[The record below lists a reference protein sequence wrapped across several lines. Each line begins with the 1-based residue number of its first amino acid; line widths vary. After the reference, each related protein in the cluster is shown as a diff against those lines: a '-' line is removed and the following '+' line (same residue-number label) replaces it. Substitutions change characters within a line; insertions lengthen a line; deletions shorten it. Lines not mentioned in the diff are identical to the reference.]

1 MLLKNFFIRM
11 SYGLRASN
19 QALRVPSH
27 LPQFEKAQNFWYNI
41 YRKNEGREKLMDDFE
56 MLSPA
61 EQETAIRREYA
72 DAQRKI
78 NALVHRLMEEYRYFE
93 YLRDQIAEIDAL
105 GADNVFG
112 SSEIKEIK
120 ASLARNGYDF

>member
-1 MLLKNFFIRM
+1 
-11 SYGLRASN
+11 
-19 QALRVPSH
+19 
-27 LPQFEKAQNFWYNI
+27 
-41 YRKNEGREKLMDDFE
+41 MDDFE

-72 DAQRKI
+72 DAQWKI

>member
-1 MLLKNFFIRM
+1 
-11 SYGLRASN
+11 
-19 QALRVPSH
+19 
-27 LPQFEKAQNFWYNI
+27 
-41 YRKNEGREKLMDDFE
+41 MDDFE

-72 DAQRKI
+72 DAQKKI

-112 SSEIKEIK
+112 SSGIREIK

>member
-1 MLLKNFFIRM
+1 
-11 SYGLRASN
+11 
-19 QALRVPSH
+19 
-27 LPQFEKAQNFWYNI
+27 
-41 YRKNEGREKLMDDFE
+41 MDDYE

-61 EQETAIRREYA
+61 EQEIAIRREYA

-78 NALVHRLMEEYRYFE
+78 NALIHRLMEEYRYFE
-93 YLRDQIAEIDAL
+93 YLREQIAEIDAL

-112 SSEIKEIK
+112 SSGIREIK

>member
-1 MLLKNFFIRM
+1 
-11 SYGLRASN
+11 
-19 QALRVPSH
+19 
-27 LPQFEKAQNFWYNI
+27 
-41 YRKNEGREKLMDDFE
+41 MDDFE

-93 YLRDQIAEIDAL
+93 YLRDQIAEIDTL

-112 SSEIKEIK
+112 SSEIKAIK
-120 ASLARNGYDF
+120 ASLARTGSDY

>member
-1 MLLKNFFIRM
+1 
-11 SYGLRASN
+11 
-19 QALRVPSH
+19 
-27 LPQFEKAQNFWYNI
+27 
-41 YRKNEGREKLMDDFE
+41 MDDFE

-61 EQETAIRREYA
+61 EQETAIRTEYA
-72 DAQRKI
+72 NAQRKI
-78 NALVHRLMEEYRYFE
+78 NTLVHRLMEEYRYFE

-112 SSEIKEIK
+112 SSGIKEIK

>member
-1 MLLKNFFIRM
+1 MCAGIRLTDGKTLDDAPAV
-11 SYGLRASN
+11 SRPPVREL
-19 QALRVPSH
+19 
-27 LPQFEKAQNFWYNI
+27 EKVQNFWYNI

-72 DAQRKI
+72 DAQKKI

-93 YLRDQIAEIDAL
+93 YLRDQLAEIDAL

-112 SSEIKEIK
+112 SSGIKEIK

>member
-1 MLLKNFFIRM
+1 
-11 SYGLRASN
+11 
-19 QALRVPSH
+19 
-27 LPQFEKAQNFWYNI
+27 
-41 YRKNEGREKLMDDFE
+41 MDDYE

-72 DAQRKI
+72 DAQKKI

-112 SSEIKEIK
+112 SSGIKEIK
-120 ASLARNGYDF
+120 ASLARNGYNF

>member
-1 MLLKNFFIRM
+1 MDEFENL
-11 SYGLRASN
+11 
-19 QALRVPSH
+19 SH
-27 LPQFEKAQNFWYNI
+27 TEK
-41 YRKNEGREKLMDDFE
+41 
-56 MLSPA
+56 
-61 EQETAIRREYA
+61 ETTIRREYA
-72 DAQRKI
+72 DAQKKM

-93 YLRDQIAEIDAL
+93 YLSDQIAEIDAL

>member
-1 MLLKNFFIRM
+1 MDE
-11 SYGLRASN
+11 
-19 QALRVPSH
+19 
-27 LPQFEKAQNFWYNI
+27 FEN
-41 YRKNEGREKLMDDFE
+41 
-56 MLSPA
+56 LSPT

-72 DAQRKI
+72 DAQKKM

-112 SSEIKEIK
+112 SSGIKEIK
-120 ASLARNGYDF
+120 ASLACNGYDF